1 MRLGLSVAAG
11 DCLQRGCARYGRGRG
26 AALDLPLPWR
36 APGRRWSNATGP
48 WARRRSRRA
57 PGNHQP
63 PSKGVLAARGSSLAR
78 CRLVAVVSRH
88 CQRWRTS
95 CPAAHA
101 LPPSTCLLRAPRSRR
116 SAAAPAGA
124 SAPIPYSADTTELVL
139 SRANGVRAKI
149 KQTADERKRQE
160 AGLDGTTIG

>member
-1 MRLGLSVAAG
+1 VRLGLSVAAG
-11 DCLQRGCARYGRGRG
+11 DCLQRGCARYGRVRG

-63 PSKGVLAARGSSLAR
+63 PSRGLLAARGSSLAR

-95 CPAAHA
+95 CPAAHVP
-101 LPPSTCLLRAPRSRR
+101 PPSTCLLRAPDLAEVRLPRRAPARQFPSLSSAAPTACEQRSR
-116 SAAAPAGA
+116 
-124 SAPIPYSADTTELVL
+124 
-139 SRANGVRAKI
+139 
-149 KQTADERKRQE
+149 QTADERKRQE

>member
-1 MRLGLSVAAG
+1 MWLGLSVARLRAEMRLG
-11 DCLQRGCARYGRGRG
+11 IAYSVVARGMG
-26 AALDLPLPWR
+26 

-101 LPPSTCLLRAPRSRR
+101 PPPSTCLLRAPRSRR

-124 SAPIPYSADTTELVL
+124 SAPICRHNGGCPQPRQR
-139 SRANGVRAKI
+139 RASKDQD
-149 KQTADERKRQE
+149 KQRTRGNARRR
-160 AGLDGTTIG
+160 GLMAQQLGR